1 LHCPQCG
8 SKEHFKDGRRHLADG
23 VAVQRFL
30 CRSCGNR
37 FSEGPSRKN
46 QYSINSG
53 SYSNSISQVCAS
65 RSAKNL
71 IEETQSTAQRE
82 GTIADINGKA
92 VEYAWWLKKQGY
104 SEATIEGKSKLLKIM
119 VKRGAVLFDP
129 ESIKD
134 TIAKQPW
141 SLGRKANAVDSYS
154 TFLKMIGGKWQ
165 APRYEGIH
173 KIPFI
178 PTENEL
184 DQIISGCSN
193 RYSTF
198 LQLLKETAARSGEAW
213 QLRWT
218 DLDPVTKTIR
228 ITPEKGSNPRIVRL
242 SQKLFNMLEAY
253 PKNYGQNI
261 FSNPNQS
268 LDNYRDGF
276 GDQRKRITHKLKNP
290 RIQQITFHTFRH
302 WKATME
308 YHKTK
313 DILHVKHVL
322 GHKRIENTLM
332 YIQLAEELFKGEI
345 EYVSRV
351 AKSEGE
357 ACLLMEAGFDFV
369 CDFNGNKL
377 FRKKKY

>member
-1 LHCPQCG
+1 
-8 SKEHFKDGRRHLADG
+8 
-23 VAVQRFL
+23 L
-30 CRSCGNR
+30 CLWVTNK
-37 FSEGPSRKN
+37 P
-46 QYSINSG
+46 
-53 SYSNSISQVCAS
+53 
-65 RSAKNL
+65 
-71 IEETQSTAQRE
+71 
-82 GTIADINGKA
+82 
-92 VEYAWWLKKQGY
+92 
-104 SEATIEGKSKLLKIM
+104 
-119 VKRGAVLFDP
+119 
-129 ESIKD
+129 
-134 TIAKQPW
+134 
-141 SLGRKANAVDSYS
+141 
-154 TFLKMIGGKWQ
+154 
-165 APRYEGIH
+165 
-173 KIPFI
+173 
-178 PTENEL
+178 
-184 DQIISGCSN
+184 
-193 RYSTF
+193 
-198 LQLLKETAARSGEAW
+198 AARSGEAW
-213 QLRWT
+213 QLKWS

-228 ITPEKGSNPRIVRL
+228 TTPEKGSNPRIVRL

-322 GHKRIENTLM
+322 GHKRIKNTLM